1 MEQNLSLYKIFNTVA
16 QTKNISKAAK
26 VLFISQPAISK
37 AISKLEKELDTT
49 LFIRTSRGV
58 SLTNEGT
65 ILYQHTNAAFETLT
79 IGEET
84 LRKMNDLGMG
94 EVHIG
99 VTATLCKYIL
109 VPLLQDFVQEYP
121 HIKVIIDCQATSTTV
136 QQLEKGQIDIG
147 LLIGSST
154 LKNLKLYQVDQ
165 IEDILVATKTYID
178 NLKARHEGDDFNLF
192 AEANIMLL
200 DKKNV
205 TRQHIDSFFA
215 DQGININPDLEV
227 TNMDLLID
235 LAKIGIGISG
245 VVKDFVQKELENG
258 ELIEIPL
265 DGHIPKRAVCFAI
278 ENGNSFSKSA
288 QIFLEFVRE
297 KYGL

>member
-16 QTKNISKAAK
+16 QTQNISRAAK

-58 SLTNEGT
+58 SLTNEGA

-109 VPLLQDFVQEYP
+109 VPLLQDFVQAYP
-121 HIKVIIDCQATSTTV
+121 HIKVVIDCQSTATTI
-136 QQLEKGQIDIG
+136 QQLENGQIDIG
-147 LLIGSST
+147 LLIGSSAS
-154 LKNLKLYQVDQ
+154 KNLKAYQIGQ

-178 NLKARHEGDDFNLF
+178 NLKARHTDSDFNLF
-192 AEANIMLL
+192 SKANIMLL

-205 TRQHIDSFFA
+205 TRQHIDSFFT
-215 DQGININPDLEV
+215 DQGINLNPDLEV

-235 LAKIGIGISG
+235 LAKIGVGISG
-245 VVKDFVQKELENG
+245 VVKEFVLNELEHG

-265 DGHIPKRAVCFAI
+265 NGRIPKRSVCFAI
-278 ENGNSFSKSA
+278 DNGNSFSKSA
-288 QIFLEFVRE
+288 QIFMDFVRE